1 MRYAIAPS
9 FWPSIA
15 FVLHH
20 MAARKREKHEQH
32 RIGVPRQRDEMIA
45 AGSPFAREPV
55 FHGALA
61 GTRPPHRLLIARLVE
76 PSSSCNAIAMAF
88 R

>member
-20 MAARKREKHEQH
+20 LAARKREKHEQH
-32 RIGVPRQRDEMIA
+32 RIGVARDAACADLSRQFR
-45 AGSPFAREPV
+45 AGPDLEE
-55 FHGALA
+55 A
-61 GTRPPHRLLIARLVE
+61 GEDWKEQKSSNSTRKW
-76 PSSSCNAIAMAF
+76 S
-88 R
+88 